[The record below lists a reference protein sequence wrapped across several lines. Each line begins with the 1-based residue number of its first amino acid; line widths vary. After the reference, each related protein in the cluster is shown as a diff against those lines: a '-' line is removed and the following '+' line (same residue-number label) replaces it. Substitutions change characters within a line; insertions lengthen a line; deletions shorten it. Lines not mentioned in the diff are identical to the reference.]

1 MKCFSS
7 PEGDHVTLVN
17 VYRASNELLEKRV
30 MGLTKEKNEKIL
42 SKWCKENFV
51 NSRSLRHARDVHRL
65 AVHHPRKTYII
76 LEKHIY
82 NFFFVSWKYH

>member
-17 VYRASNELLEKRV
+17 VYRASNELLEKRM

-42 SKWCKENFV
+42 RKWCKENFV

-65 AVHHPRKTYII
+65 AVHHP
-76 LEKHIY
+76 
-82 NFFFVSWKYH
+82 